1 MDPLRQEIDN
11 YENDRDILLVEL
23 TDLEEELGD
32 YIRRLRLF
40 EADFM
45 AAIDGIQQRLHRW
58 ERRCVILEAIV
69 LKLEKAQWGA
79 EKLPVAMAPWISD
92 IENEVAP
99 PPTDELDIMQPKELD
114 GSERQEAK
122 RIYRDL
128 ARRFHP
134 DLVQGESLQE
144 ERREVMVQVNEA
156 YQMGDIDGLRQLRH
170 HPDIRDP
177 AEESPGMQWE
187 RLVRE
192 IALLNQRI
200 EEAEAQL
207 QEAEESEMAKLMA
220 RYGES
225 DDDDRFS
232 ELKSIFE
239 GRLSG
244 YRERWTILRQRE
256 AQLWLDVDA

>member
-45 AAIDGIQQRLHRW
+45 TAVDGVQQRLHRW
-58 ERRCVILEAIV
+58 ERRCAILEAIV

-79 EKLPVAMAPWISD
+79 EPLPVALAPWISD
-92 IENEVAP
+92 IETDVVP
-99 PPTDELDIMQPKELD
+99 PPTDELDIVQPKELD
-114 GSERQEAK
+114 GDERQEAK

-134 DLVQGESLQE
+134 DLVQGEILQE
-144 ERREVMVQVNEA
+144 ERREVMAQVNEA
-156 YQMGDIDGLRQLRH
+156 YQMGDIDGLRKLRH

-207 QEAEESEMAKLMA
+207 EEAEQSEMANLMA
-220 RYGES
+220 RYGEN
-225 DDDDRFS
+225 DDDDRFK
-232 ELKSIFE
+232 ELTLIFE
-239 GRLSG
+239 KRLVD